1 MSILI
6 EKLIMEIKRIEEK
19 TNIPIELDDE
29 IKMIFFPELNLP
41 NRFSIE
47 GSLAEKFN
55 MFA

>member
-1 MSILI
+1 
-6 EKLIMEIKRIEEK
+6 MEIKRIEEK